1 MERESEPR
9 KPLVPPRLMA
19 AVTLAILFALGAAV
33 GAVADRVA
41 LRRHHS
47 RLIKRV
53 LSPPSESER
62 RRHLAKM
69 AKDLDLTPAQ
79 TAAVDTIFAARTR
92 QLDGARVRFE
102 AELQTLMAGTRHQI
116 DSLLTPD
123 QRARLEAIRR
133 KHGHPPKGS

>member
-1 MERESEPR
+1 MERQSETR
-9 KPLVPPRLMA
+9 KPLLSPRVMA
-19 AVTLAILFALGAAV
+19 AVTLAIVFAFGAAA
-33 GAVADRVA
+33 GALVDRIA

-47 RLIKRV
+47 RLIERV
-53 LSPPSESER
+53 FSPPSGSER
-62 RRHLAKM
+62 RKHLANM
-69 AKDLDLTPAQ
+69 AKQLDLTPAQ

-102 AELQTLMAGTRHQI
+102 AELQTLMAGTRRQI

-123 QRARLEAIRR
+123 QRAKLATIRR